1 MEDKGGKSDR
11 GVDNPLNVESMY
23 RRDKKER
30 KKKDDGKRGESR
42 HLPVVF
48 PFLVPVKHHDGIKKQ
63 VSTKDLRIETWASLH

>member
-1 MEDKGGKSDR
+1 
-11 GVDNPLNVESMY
+11 MY

-48 PFLVPVKHHDGIKKQ
+48 LFLVPVKHHDGIKK
-63 VSTKDLRIETWASLH
+63 